1 MKLYSAYGANLNLA
15 EMKFRCPDARPVKR
29 LILQNWELGFSGV
42 ATIRP
47 RPGSHV
53 HGALWQLTKACED
66 SLDVFEGNPSLY
78 RKIWLEQGGIEFMAY
93 VMNRTDPRRP
103 SQGYLDTIT
112 EGYRDWRLP
121 VANLLATAH
130 ATKDTYR
137 DRHKTNA
144 HTRYNYNGYNS
155 ASGHNNVF

>member
-1 MKLYSAYGANLNLA
+1 MKLYLAYGANLNLA
-15 EMKFRCPDARPVKR
+15 EMKFRCPNAKPIKK

-66 SLDVFEGNPSLY
+66 SLDVFEGYPSLY

-137 DRHKTNA
+137 DRYKTNA

-155 ASGHNNVF
+155 TSGHHNVF